1 MDDGSNVTIE
11 SNTTIN
17 GAEFWITEGMNI
29 TIGEDCMFAKNI
41 ELRTGDNH
49 AIFQAIVR

>member
-17 GAEFWITEGMNI
+17 GAEFWITEGRNVRKEY
-29 TIGEDCMFAKNI
+29 TIED
-41 ELRTGDNH
+41 R
-49 AIFQAIVR
+49 